1 MKRNIKI
8 LFLTLL
14 FLFPISV
21 FAQPI
26 KMQYRDRVKDSLEL
40 VNTALKAPRIK
51 KPPTLKN
58 EMSAGFK
65 LNSNGYGLFVQRG
78 FLRGSDEF
86 GSENQ
91 NRFFQVRFLEL
102 ELTELKNSK
111 EIKANPAL
119 PGMNSQVGSYI
130 LGKINTI
137 YQVKLGFGNRM
148 LIAGKPD
155 PGTISIHWVYL
166 GGFSMAVEKPYYLD
180 LNNLGEVKYA
190 DSIANDFVSPGRI
203 MGKAPFSKGF
213 SELNWVPG
221 LYVKSGLHFDFAAKK
236 TAVSAL
242 EVGAVVTGYTQ
253 KLDQMVNQKPQQIFF
268 NLYASIQFGKK
279 W

>member
-1 MKRNIKI
+1 MEQNFKI
-8 LFLTLL
+8 LFIILL
-14 FLFPISV
+14 FLLPINV

-26 KMQYRDRVKDSLEL
+26 KMKYRDRLKDTLEL
-40 VNTALKAPRIK
+40 VNTEIKAPRIK

-58 EMSAGFK
+58 EMSGGFK
-65 LNSNGYGLFVQRG
+65 LNSDGYGFFVQRG

-102 ELTELKNSK
+102 ELSELKNSK
-111 EIKANPAL
+111 EIKANSAL
-119 PGMNSQVGSYI
+119 PGMNAQVGAYI
-130 LGKINTI
+130 LGKINTV
-137 YQVKLGFGNRM
+137 YQVKLGFGNRF

-155 PGTISIHWVYL
+155 PGTFSVHWVYL
-166 GGFSMAVEKPYYLD
+166 GGFSMAVLKPYYLE
-180 LNNLGEVKYA
+180 LYNLGEVKYN

-213 SELNWVPG
+213 SELTLVPG

-236 TAVSAL
+236 SWVSAV
-242 EVGAVVTGYTQ
+242 EVGAAATGYTQ
-253 KLDQMVNQKPQQIFF
+253 KINQMVNQKPQQFFF
-268 NLYASIQFGKK
+268 NLYASLQFGKK